1 MLLITLFLALVG
13 AILGSFIC
21 CQVRRTR
28 ERTTRHKTRGSRS
41 ECPHCS
47 HQLKPLDLIPII
59 SWLCLKGRCRY
70 CKNPIGYTE
79 ILTELATATIFV
91 VITLAF
97 PLALGGSIQAT
108 ICSGSSAIPSGDPI
122 TLTLYYT
129 LLTLF
134 LVLTSALI
142 YLALYDLKY
151 HELPTRVLVFSIV
164 CALVYSIAVYAYRI
178 FIAKNTPATA
188 HLQWSIFGGL
198 IYPTELSLAGALDV
212 LANLSG
218 AILILPA
225 LYFALYKFSH
235 ERWVGS
241 GDWLLALACALLLGD
256 FIAALLALLAAN
268 LLGCLVAIPL
278 LARAKTKHPATRLQ
292 KSPRPSLHL
301 PLAPLLIT
309 GTYLIYLWG
318 IPLRAWLGI

>member
-13 AILGSFIC
+13 AIVGSFLC

-28 ERTTRHKTRGSRS
+28 ERTTRHKTRGNRS
-41 ECPHCS
+41 ECPHCN
-47 HQLKPLDLIPII
+47 HQLEALDLIPIL

-70 CKNPIGYTE
+70 CKKPIGYTE
-79 ILTELATATIFV
+79 ILTELATAIIFV
-91 VITLAF
+91 VITLVF
-97 PLALGGSIQAT
+97 PLALGGSIQA
-108 ICSGSSAIPSGDPI
+108 IA
-122 TLTLYYT
+122 LYYS
-129 LLTLF
+129 LLALF
-134 LVLTSALI
+134 LILTSAFI

-151 HELPTRVLVFSIV
+151 HELPTKVLIFSIL
-164 CALVYSIAVYAYRI
+164 CAAIYSIAVYAYRV
-178 FIAKNTPATA
+178 FLAQSTPGITY
-188 HLQWSIFGGL
+188 LQWSTL
-198 IYPTELSLAGALDV
+198 TSPSSGALDI

-225 LYFALYKFSH
+225 LYFALYKFSR

-256 FIAALLALLAAN
+256 FISALLALLAAN

-278 LARAKTKHPATRLQ
+278 LARAKTKHPAARSQ
-292 KSPRPSLHL
+292 KSTRPSLHP

-318 IPLRAWLGI
+318 IPLRAWFGI